1 MTLYQQIKAEL
12 SARRENTRYFNKQF
26 LLDYLEAE
34 KQYRVNRKNGI
45 DNTYELDNVTYT
57 REYDKIY
64 CPETEAQNLRR
75 KAENLLIDTFA
86 ALCPSVFTADDIK
99 HIKLNIIHK
108 EKFINIAMGIGL
120 ATEKEETI

>member
-34 KQYRVNRKNGI
+34 IQYRVNRKNGI
-45 DNTYELDNVTYT
+45 DNTYEFDNVTYT

-64 CPETEAQNLRR
+64 TSDFYRKNGGAYCVFLEIMSARR
-75 KAENLLIDTFA
+75 K
-86 ALCPSVFTADDIK
+86 
-99 HIKLNIIHK
+99 K
-108 EKFINIAMGIGL
+108 EA
-120 ATEKEETI
+120 

>member
-12 SARRENTRYFNKQF
+12 SAKRENTRYFNKQF

-45 DNTYELDNVTYT
+45 DNTYQVGNIRYT

-64 CPETEAQNLRR
+64 TSNFYRKNGGAYCVFLEIMNARR
-75 KAENLLIDTFA
+75 K
-86 ALCPSVFTADDIK
+86 
-99 HIKLNIIHK
+99 K
-108 EKFINIAMGIGL
+108 EA
-120 ATEKEETI
+120 

>member
-12 SARRENTRYFNKQF
+12 SAKRENTRYFNKQF

-34 KQYRVNRKNGI
+34 NSIRVNRKNGI

-64 CPETEAQNLRR
+64 TSEFYRKNGGAYCVFLEIMSARR
-75 KAENLLIDTFA
+75 K
-86 ALCPSVFTADDIK
+86 
-99 HIKLNIIHK
+99 K
-108 EKFINIAMGIGL
+108 EA
-120 ATEKEETI
+120 

>member
-12 SARRENTRYFNKQF
+12 SAKRENTRYFNKQF

-45 DNTYELDNVTYT
+45 DNTYQVGNISYT

-64 CPETEAQNLRR
+64 TSDFYRKNGGAYCVFLEIMSTRR
-75 KAENLLIDTFA
+75 K
-86 ALCPSVFTADDIK
+86 
-99 HIKLNIIHK
+99 K
-108 EKFINIAMGIGL
+108 EA
-120 ATEKEETI
+120 

>member
-1 MTLYQQIKAEL
+1 MTLYQQIKTEL

-64 CPETEAQNLRR
+64 TSDFYRKNGGAYCVFLEIMSARR
-75 KAENLLIDTFA
+75 K
-86 ALCPSVFTADDIK
+86 
-99 HIKLNIIHK
+99 K
-108 EKFINIAMGIGL
+108 EA
-120 ATEKEETI
+120 